1 MIDSGYEKQQLHR
14 LNAYIFVVLALIFSL
29 LFLFTSIFILLF
41 PMVSIWDLAYLPS
54 KIALFTFALSVIFSA
69 LSIKNAYGKIVL
81 VLNTCLL
88 IFMSILWQ

>member
-14 LNAYIFVVLALIFSL
+14 LTAYIYVVLALIFSL
-29 LFLFTSIFILLF
+29 LFLFTCIFILLF
-41 PMVSIWDLAYLPS
+41 PMVSIWDLAYFPS
-54 KIALFTFALSVIFSA
+54 KIGLFSFALSVFFSV